1 MAGLSSLRV
10 GRFAQLLAALVV
22 NSCGGTQHGE
32 VLKFW
37 AFGAEADQVS
47 ALLPAFE
54 REHPGL
60 HVEVQRLALTA
71 AHEKFLTA
79 VAGDAT
85 PDLCQLG
92 NSWIPELVALHA
104 LEPLQARVAASK
116 VARET
121 PRAWA
126 AG

>member
-1 MAGLSSLRV
+1 MAGLKSLRARV
-10 GRFAQLLAALVV
+10 FAPLLAALLV
-22 NSCGGTQHGE
+22 SGCGGAPHEE

-47 ALLPAFE
+47 ALLPGFE

-104 LEPLQARVAASK
+104 LEPLQSRVDASEI
-116 VARET
+116 VE
-121 PRAWA
+121 
-126 AG
+126 

>member
-1 MAGLSSLRV
+1 
-10 GRFAQLLAALVV
+10 LA
-22 NSCGGTQHGE
+22 SGCGGAPHGE

-85 PDLCQLG
+85 PDMCQLG

-104 LEPLQARVAASK
+104 LEPLQSHVAASK
-116 VARET
+116 IVEVADFSRRSGRPLASTACAWGVPWYVT
-121 PRAWA
+121 P
-126 AG
+126 